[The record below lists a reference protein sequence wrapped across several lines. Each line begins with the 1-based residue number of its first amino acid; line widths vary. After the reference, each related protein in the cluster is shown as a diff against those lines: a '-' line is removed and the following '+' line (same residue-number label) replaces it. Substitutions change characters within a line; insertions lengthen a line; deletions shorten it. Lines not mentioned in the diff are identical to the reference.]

1 MNMHETIIFIHIH
14 MPTHKHIHCYVY
26 KYIYRHTNKIT
37 HTHITNLPILLHTLF
52 NIFLTGVNGAELLS
66 L

>member
-14 MPTHKHIHCYVY
+14 IPTHKRIHYYMY
-26 KYIYRHTNKIT
+26 KYIDSHTNKIT
-37 HTHITNLPILLHTLF
+37 HTHIRNLPILLHTLF
-52 NIFLTGVNGAELLS
+52 NIFLTGVNGTELLS